1 MSTFDKRIRS
11 SDIRFNLTK
20 EFPFFLAY
28 VPLDKFDLRYEFAP
42 FHQSHCA
49 ASFFYSR
56 TLGKLGNLIR
66 IYIYLSVILRLLT
79 FIKILQKY
87 KMKKIWYNRIPHFHY
102 PNILLSESSVIRWTP
117 VSYWYLYNLVY
128 IFLYSNESSSCNLI
142 LKVIIYGIIVI
153 IKKWKYLILTIE
165 RKYEV
170 IKMLRM

>member
-87 KMKKIWYNRIPHFHY
+87 KMKKIWYNRILTSIIRIFY
-102 PNILLSESSVIRWTP
+102 YLKVLLSDEHPFHIDIYIILCIFFYIRMNHLVVI
-117 VSYWYLYNLVY
+117 
-128 IFLYSNESSSCNLI
+128 
-142 LKVIIYGIIVI
+142 
-153 IKKWKYLILTIE
+153 
-165 RKYEV
+165 
-170 IKMLRM
+170 

>member
-87 KMKKIWYNRIPHFHY
+87 KMKKIWYNRILTSIIRIFY
-102 PNILLSESSVIRWTP
+102 YLKVLLWTS